1 MESELQKELLAMQDE
16 DQALLQVLIDSGEL
30 TQEEYHPEMKAL
42 HKKNNARIKEIIEE
56 FGWPTISL
64 VGKDA
69 SKAAW
74 LIVQHAILDEE
85 FMSRCLELLQNAVKD
100 NNAEPWCF
108 AYLKDR
114 TLTTEGKAQIYGTQ
128 FDVIDGQV
136 VPFPIE
142 NPKIVNKL
150 RKNLGLDSIEEAA
163 QRIKERYKV
172 EANS

>member
-16 DQALLQVLIDSGEL
+16 DQALLQDLIDSGEL
-30 TQEEYHPEMKAL
+30 IQDEYHPEMNAL
-42 HKKNNARIKEIIEE
+42 HKKNNERIKEIIGE

-64 VGKDA
+64 VGKDG

-74 LIVQHAILDEE
+74 LIVQHAILDNE
-85 FMSRCLELLQNAVKD
+85 FMKRCLELLQNAVNEHD
-100 NNAEPWCF
+100 AEPWCF

-114 TLTTEGKAQIYGTQ
+114 VLTMEGKAQIYGTQ
-128 FDVIDGQV
+128 FDVIDGKV

-142 NPKIVNKL
+142 NPKIVNEL
-150 RKNLGLDSIEEAA
+150 RKNLGLESIEEAA

-172 EANS
+172 EENT

>member
-1 MESELQKELLAMQDE
+1 
-16 DQALLQVLIDSGEL
+16 
-30 TQEEYHPEMKAL
+30 
-42 HKKNNARIKEIIEE
+42 
-56 FGWPTISL
+56 
-64 VGKDA
+64 
-69 SKAAW
+69 
-74 LIVQHAILDEE
+74 
-85 FMSRCLELLQNAVKD
+85 MSRCLELLQNAVKD

-128 FDVIDGQV
+128 FDVIDGQI

-142 NPKIVNKL
+142 TPKIVNKL

>member
-16 DQALLQVLIDSGEL
+16 DQALLQNLIDSGEL
-30 TQEEYHPEMKAL
+30 IQDEYHPEMKAL
-42 HKKNNARIKEIIEE
+42 HKKNNDRIKEIIEE

-74 LIVQHAILDEE
+74 LIVQHAILEE
-85 FMSRCLELLQNAVKD
+85 AFMSQCLELLQNAVND
-100 NNAEPWCF
+100 HDAEPWCF

-114 TLTTEGKAQIYGTQ
+114 VLTREGKPQIYGTQ

-142 NPKIVNKL
+142 NPKIVNEL
-150 RKNLGLDSIEEAA
+150 RENLGLDSIEEAA